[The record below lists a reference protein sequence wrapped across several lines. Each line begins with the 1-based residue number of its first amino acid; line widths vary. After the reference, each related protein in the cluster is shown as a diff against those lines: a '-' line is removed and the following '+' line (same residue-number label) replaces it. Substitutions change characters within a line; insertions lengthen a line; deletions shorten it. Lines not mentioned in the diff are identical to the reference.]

1 MDKSDI
7 LVSVIAIVSILSL
20 LSGLCMHEA
29 WATAIC
35 TDENGWLQL
44 QQENMAVLVA
54 GQDWPVN
61 VQLDDAL
68 FLGDATA
75 VQVHLEKSGDE
86 EIIVHYENDKGKLTC
101 HNVPLMTLGEN
112 AWLRSLTYTNTS
124 NKPQN
129 LTRAWLYVQLNLPEE
144 AITWKPKNFFMAK
157 GEKEHL
163 IVLAYKGTTDHYH
176 FSERNGAVGHEV
188 AACWRLQSGESAVI
202 GSQAVWMKTVDGG
215 ATMNAREWGEAFRE
229 EAQRWYEA
237 IDLKVPAGIP
247 DWVREMILYEYNGG
261 GHIDSR
267 FSDVGGFSNLAKQ
280 TEYLAAMGISAVWLQ
295 AVHEHKSP
303 PDPLKGGWNLYDP
316 LDIEK
321 VDTILGG
328 EAALHDLCNS
338 LKAANIHILGET
350 VPHGGHSKQAQA
362 LPEWWTH
369 RQDGEP
375 SRNFGGCGMDYASPE
390 WQRAIAD
397 SMAWQA
403 KEFGFEGCRIDVAD
417 GSGPNWKSPR
427 TNHASFSTLGGAQ
440 ELLSTIRD
448 AMHRNTSYP
457 VLIPEAFDQ
466 VEYFRFTPVGYG
478 HDFWM
483 FIVNEVQPLAETP
496 TEMVLSFREYL
507 EKERGSLPAG
517 ALTLRTLNNHDT
529 VCDAGR
535 VHHRFG
541 VGLSRA
547 LHGICLMI
555 PGIPMLYQEQ
565 EIGDWFAL
573 RDMHWARR
581 SIPEFTSESVNYHDV
596 TFAPE
601 VFCCLRGDVETALA
615 LGLSNLSGKDTEG
628 IVTFTEGQKIPDGTV
643 AYDGVTG
650 RTAVIADN
658 QFSWSLPPY
667 GVSLCRIGNPPL
679 QVEKPAYLPQ
689 DQNVSDAD
697 SKVDRPELIL
707 DGGILYIERGDM
719 RIAFQVGEQEWRLGA
734 DDAEG
739 QVYMTDTTDLRVSE
753 LGEGLYCEITG
764 PSDTHENWPA
774 LAVASAQQW
783 WVSGTTAVLRDY
795 ALRRHYPFPGAVSY
809 KWDNTMCWVGYDIY
823 KGVSPTGRLWESVI
837 EPLHPD
843 APALCFQDARGNR
856 LLLSQVKSDAQ
867 NIMLSEDTASAEG
880 ALRLEFRG
888 WDNDLAPTIAATGMG
903 QPYTIEV
910 QEKQAKDL
918 YTASFLL
925 TAVTGAVADVER
937 RLLDTSRRSFDR
949 TRCEFVLDGEE
960 ADHNSTLGLVLPNP
974 GTAGWSGVTVPAG
987 VYRIRFIMRY
997 SESGPD
1003 GSDLDNAYTIKIN
1016 GTSVAY
1022 QWSERNVL
1030 HHGNAY
1036 YGEVI
1041 TEPYAFTQE
1050 EHEILIDTTR
1060 KWCMIKDRF
1069 VLLPDGQ

>member
-1 MDKSDI
+1 MDKSDMR
-7 LVSVIAIVSILSL
+7 VGVVAIVCMLSL
-20 LSGLCMHEA
+20 LLDLCIHEA
-29 WATAIC
+29 WATAIS
-35 TDENGWLQL
+35 TDEKGWLQL
-44 QQENMAVLVA
+44 QQNNQAVLVA

-61 VQLDDAL
+61 VQLDEAL
-68 FLGDATA
+68 FLGDAAA
-75 VQVHLEKSGDE
+75 VQVHQEKVGE
-86 EIIVHYENDKGKLTC
+86 AEIILHYETEKGKLTC
-101 HNVPLMTLGEN
+101 HNVPFTTLGEN
-112 AWLRSLTYTNTS
+112 AWLRSLTYTNAS
-124 NKPQN
+124 SKPQD
-129 LTRAWLYVQLNLPEE
+129 LTRAWLYVQFNLPEE
-144 AITWKPKNFFMAK
+144 AITWKPKNFFMARS
-157 GEKEHL
+157 GEDFL
-163 IVLAYKGTTDHYH
+163 LALAYKGTTEHYH
-176 FSERNGAVGHEV
+176 FSEQNGAIGHEV
-188 AACWRLQSGESAVI
+188 AACWRLQPGESAVI
-202 GSQAVWMKTVDGG
+202 GSQVVWVKTVDGG

-247 DWVREMILYEYNGG
+247 DWVRGMILYEYNGG

-321 VDTILGG
+321 VDNILGG
-328 EAALHDLCNS
+328 EAALHVLCNS

-350 VPHGGHSKQAQA
+350 VPHGGHSKQAVA
-362 LPEWWTH
+362 LSEWWTH
-369 RQDGEP
+369 KQDDEP
-375 SRNFGGCGMDYASPE
+375 SRNWGGCGMDYASPE

-403 KEFGFEGCRIDVAD
+403 EEFGFEGCRIDVAD

-440 ELLSTIRD
+440 ELLAAISD
-448 AMHRNTSYP
+448 AMRPHTPYP

-483 FIVNEVQPLAETP
+483 FTVNELQPLANAP
-496 TEMVLSFREYL
+496 AKMVAAFREYL
-507 EKERGSLPAG
+507 EKERGSLPTG

-541 VGLSRA
+541 VALSRA

-615 LGLSNLSGKDTEG
+615 LGLSNLSGKDIEG
-628 IVTFTEGQKIPDGTV
+628 IVTFAQDQKIPDETV
-643 AYDGVTG
+643 VYDGVTG
-650 RTAVIADN
+650 RTAVITDN
-658 QFSWSLPPY
+658 RFPWSLPPY

-679 QVEKPAYLPQ
+679 QVEKPAYLPEGQ
-689 DQNVSDAD
+689 TGGDAD
-697 SKVDRPELIL
+697 SQTEHPEIIL
-707 DGGILYIERGDM
+707 DGGYLYAEWGDM

-753 LGEGLYCEITG
+753 RGDSLYCEITG
-764 PSDTHENWPA
+764 PADTAENWPV
-774 LAVASAQQW
+774 LSIASAQQW
-783 WVSGTTAVLRDY
+783 WVSGSTAVLRDY
-795 ALRRHYPFPGAVSY
+795 VLRRHYPFPDAVSY
-809 KWDNTMCWVGYDIY
+809 EWDRTMCWVGYDIY
-823 KGVSPTGRLWESVI
+823 NHISPTGRLWESVI

-843 APALCFQDARGNR
+843 ASALCFQDVPGNR
-856 LLLSQVKSDAQ
+856 MLLSEVKSDVL
-867 NIMLSEDTASAEG
+867 NILLGEDTVTTEG

-888 WDNDLAPTIAATGMG
+888 TDTDLAPTIATAGLR
-903 QPYTIEV
+903 QPYTMEM

-918 YTASFLL
+918 YTTSFLL
-925 TAVTGAVADVER
+925 TAVKGAVADVER
-937 RLLDTSRRSFDR
+937 CLLDTPRRSFER
-949 TRCEFVLDGEE
+949 SRCEWVLDGEGAE
-960 ADHNSTLGLVLPNP
+960 RNNTLGLVLPHP

-987 VYRIRFIMRY
+987 VYRIRLLMRH

-1003 GSDLDNAYTIKIN
+1003 GSDLENAYTIKIN
-1016 GTSVAY
+1016 GVQVTY
-1022 QWSERNVL
+1022 QWGERNVF

-1041 TEPYAFTQE
+1041 TEAYSFEQQE
-1050 EHEILIDTTR
+1050 YDILIDTS
-1060 KWCMIKDRF
+1060 KMWCMFKDHF
-1069 VLLPDGQ
+1069 VLLPDRQ